1 MFSGLTFMEME
12 ENPVM
17 VITETNVKR
26 KKTHDGICFFTTN
39 GITQNHNKGKFI
51 SMNYFCL
58 KNINGFSSA
67 FH

>member
-1 MFSGLTFMEME
+1 MLKG
-12 ENPVM
+12 
-17 VITETNVKR
+17 

-39 GITQNHNKGKFI
+39 GITQNHNKGKLI
-51 SMNYFCL
+51 TMNYFCL